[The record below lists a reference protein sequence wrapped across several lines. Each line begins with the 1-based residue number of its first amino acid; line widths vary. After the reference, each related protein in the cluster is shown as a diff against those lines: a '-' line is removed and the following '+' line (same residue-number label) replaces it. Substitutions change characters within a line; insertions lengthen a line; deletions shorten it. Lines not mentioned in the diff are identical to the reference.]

1 MATYL
6 TGQTTKNKILECSK
20 NLFYE
25 KGYTDT
31 SFTEICK
38 QADVNPGSIIYH
50 FNGGKSGIAKYL
62 YNSLLQQHQQNAKS
76 FFPNESEITLMIIS
90 LCLHQYLLF
99 NDAHYRKFSS
109 EFTASCIN
117 EFSIE
122 EYEDTIPIVY
132 EFIARKMDP
141 LRAKFYF
148 SAIAGM
154 DSRIEPFIDKH
165 IHELTFTQS
174 IHYVCEIYLWFVDT
188 KEREEMIDYALER
201 FQELSITNS
210 EFEISVSKR
219 HLNQ

>member
-50 FNGGKSGIAKYL
+50 FNGGKSGIAKYI
-62 YNSLLQQHQQNAKS
+62 YNEMMQKHQDYAAE
-76 FFPNESEITLMIIS
+76 FFPNEDEIILMILS
-90 LCLHQYLLF
+90 LSIHQFLF
-99 NDAHYRKFSS
+99 FSDSKYRRFSYEYS
-109 EFTASCIN
+109 SSSLTEL
-117 EFSIE
+117 SIE
-122 EYEDTIPIVY
+122 EYKSIIPSVY
-132 EFIARKMDP
+132 HYVTKTMEP
-141 LRAKFYF
+141 LRANFYF

-154 DSRIEPFIDKH
+154 DSRIEPFIAKH
-165 IHELTFTQS
+165 INELSFSQAV
-174 IHYVCEIYLWFVDT
+174 HYICEIYLWFLDA
-188 KEREEMIDYALER
+188 KERNEMIHHALELIE
-201 FQELSITNS
+201 ELEISNN
-210 EFEISVSKR
+210 EFEICVSKR